1 MHSMCLPWRM
11 ATASLLRLTADER
24 AMLDGERGPAV
35 ATAMRL
41 VGALAEVS
49 RAERLVE
56 IGGVHVDGCLYH
68 GSAGLDFAELL
79 AGQGG
84 RVGVPTTLNVS
95 SLDLLHPELV
105 RLDADTAA
113 RARRQMDAYVAM
125 GCTPTWTCAPYQL
138 PTRPAAGEHV
148 AWAESNAIVFANSV
162 LGARTGRYGDFSD
175 ICAAITGR
183 VPYAGL
189 HRPEGRL
196 ARAVFDVARL
206 PDAAYAQDE
215 LFALV
220 GHVVGRLTG
229 TRVPALVGLPAS
241 VTEDQLK
248 ALGAAA
254 ASSGAVA
261 MFHLVGVTPEAPTLD
276 AALGGRQPEL
286 MQQLTREMLRAAWQE
301 LSTAPAG
308 VLLDAVSL
316 GTPHFSISEFERL
329 TPLLREAQIRDGVT
343 LYVST
348 GRQTLPELERRGWLD
363 VYRRPGI
370 QLVTDTC
377 TYVTPIIDGARGV
390 VMTNAAKWAWYA
402 PANLGVAVAF
412 GTLEECVRSAVE
424 GRVVRE
430 SPVWLDR

>member
-1 MHSMCLPWRM
+1 MT
-11 ATASLLRLTADER
+11 TAPTLHLTADER
-24 AMLDGERGPAV
+24 QMLDGARGPAA

-41 VGALAEVS
+41 VVALAEVNG
-49 RAERLVE
+49 AERLVE

-68 GSAGLDFAELL
+68 GRAGLDFAELL

-84 RVGVPTTLNVS
+84 RVSVPTTLNVS

-105 RLDADTAA
+105 RLDRGTAA

-162 LGARTGRYGDFSD
+162 LGARTGRYGDFID
-175 ICAAITGR
+175 ICAAICGR

-189 HRPEGRL
+189 HRPDQRL
-196 ARAVFDVARL
+196 ARAVFEVAPL
-206 PDAAYAQDE
+206 PAAAYAHAE
-215 LFALV
+215 LYASV

-229 TRVPALVGLPAS
+229 TRVPALLGLPAS
-241 VTEDQLK
+241 ATEDQLK

-261 MFHLVGVTPEAPTLD
+261 MFHLVGATPEAPTLET
-276 AALGGRQPEL
+276 ALGGRQPEL
-286 MQQLTREMLRAAWQE
+286 VRGVSREMLRAAWQE

-308 VLLDAVSL
+308 VPLDAVSL
-316 GTPHFSISEFERL
+316 GTPHFSMTEFEQL
-329 TPLLREAQIRDGVT
+329 TPLLRGAEIHEGVT

-348 GRQTLPELERRGWLD
+348 GRHVLPELERRGWLD
-363 VYRRPGI
+363 IYRRPGI

-430 SPVWLDR
+430 TPAWLDG